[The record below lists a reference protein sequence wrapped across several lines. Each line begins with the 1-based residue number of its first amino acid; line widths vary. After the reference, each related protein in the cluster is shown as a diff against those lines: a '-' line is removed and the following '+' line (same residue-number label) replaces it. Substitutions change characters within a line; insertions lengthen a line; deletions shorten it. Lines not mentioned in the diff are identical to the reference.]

1 MKRGGNGNGRT
12 VKFVKGGR
20 ALQIIYFVAKTLE
33 TSYDSM
39 QLSCLL
45 PGPQGPISSRLKAE
59 GSKPPSL
66 RMPLSHTAPQAG
78 PQLSN
83 LKSQLSTL
91 KSFFFA
97 AGRPAF
103 LKAGS

>member
-45 PGPQGPISSRLKAE
+45 PGPQGPISSRLKAQ
-59 GSKPPSL
+59 SPRPFACLLATQRRRLDLNS
-66 RMPLSHTAPQAG
+66 QI
-78 PQLSN
+78 SN
-83 LKSQLSTL
+83 L
-91 KSFFFA
+91 SFCRRQTSFPE
-97 AGRPAF
+97 G
-103 LKAGS
+103 